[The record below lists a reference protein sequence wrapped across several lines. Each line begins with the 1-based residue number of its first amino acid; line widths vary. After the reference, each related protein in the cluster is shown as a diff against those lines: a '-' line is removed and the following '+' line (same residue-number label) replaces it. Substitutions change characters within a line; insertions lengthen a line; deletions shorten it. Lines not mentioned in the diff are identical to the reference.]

1 MTSRPESDRVTEA
14 ENYAAPC
21 SARCFELQ
29 PSRPP
34 DPIFQ
39 GTLPPA
45 ILAGQ
50 AMPNRWLV
58 AAFAAWLALLAQPG
72 GSVWLLAASWMPRP
86 TPALA
91 LRTLDQVGNRPAPMV
106 EVNGEPLTEAD
117 FERFC
122 RLNGIPPTWQ
132 RDDRA
137 ALLAQWVDRQLVE
150 QHLRQK
156 KLTPHPEE
164 VERALK
170 HVLDAADRDP
180 EQATQRLARE
190 FGSLEELRQEF
201 TFRLGWRRLVE
212 THDEGRAWRNHFE
225 QHRDWYDG
233 TRVRARQI
241 FLKVPRTDRGERE
254 AALTR
259 LREVRS
265 QVERGELDFG
275 DAARKLSQAPSRD
288 LGGDLGWFSR
298 TGTVPNDLAGP
309 AFERG
314 VGELAGPLEGE
325 SGVHL
330 LQVTEREVGSLSL
343 EDARERV
350 LAAYGREL
358 WAELVPRLRRAAKTR
373 PAGFGRP
380 VSGKGAAGTGA
391 RPASG
396 PPEGP
401 PGPPGG
407 NSQPPDKP
415 RGEPRDKPRGKPR
428 GKRDPEPRKPA
439 TP

>member
-1 MTSRPESDRVTEA
+1 MTRLWTDSNRARTGVSRGWPH
-14 ENYAAPC
+14 AAC
-21 SARCFELQ
+21 GLAR
-29 PSRPP
+29 
-34 DPIFQ
+34 
-39 GTLPPA
+39 
-45 ILAGQ
+45 
-50 AMPNRWLV
+50 AMPGCL
-58 AAFAAWLALLAQPG
+58 FWLAVAIWLAQAQIG
-72 GSVWLLAASWMPRP
+72 LAQGKPSPATERG
-86 TPALA
+86 TPL
-91 LRTLDQVGNRPAPMV
+91 V
-106 EVNGEPLTEAD
+106 ELNGESLGEAD
-117 FERFC
+117 FQRFC
-122 RLNGIPPTWQ
+122 RLNGIPPTRQ

-201 TFRLGWRRLVE
+201 TFRLGWRQLVE

-298 TGTVPNDLAGP
+298 TGTVPDDLAGP
-309 AFERG
+309 TFERG

-380 VSGKGAAGTGA
+380 VSGKGAAGTGT

-401 PGPPGG
+401 PGPTGG
-407 NSQPPDKP
+407 N
-415 RGEPRDKPRGKPR
+415 GEPSDKPRGKPQ